1 MPVGRTTHRG
11 MRVAESARMPSTILP
26 AVSGIAPELTIAAP
40 LAALG
45 PIVWACTSL
54 AVLLIAAHLTRSK
67 GRAPAS
73 DWPPSEPPVRE
84 AA

>member
-1 MPVGRTTHRG
+1 
-11 MRVAESARMPSTILP
+11 MPSTILP
-26 AVSGIAPELTIAAP
+26 AVIGIAPELNVAAP

-54 AVLLIAAHLTRSK
+54 AVLLIAAHLTRTK
-67 GRAPAS
+67 RMAAAS
-73 DWPPSEPPVRE
+73 NWPPSEPPVRE

>member
-1 MPVGRTTHRG
+1 
-11 MRVAESARMPSTILP
+11 MPSTFLP
-26 AVSGIAPELTIAAP
+26 AVIGIAPELNVAAP
-40 LAALG
+40 LAAFG

-54 AVLLIAAHLTRSK
+54 AVLLIAVHLTRTKRS
-67 GRAPAS
+67 PAS